1 MTATLTPEDHEALT
15 ASLATALKAARES
28 EAEDSAIL
36 AAVAAKAKNIRT
48 IVASTVALVGFVSA
62 GTLAVHELQ
71 QKPSREQVQ
80 TDIENHNEAAAHP
93 VASAAIEANAKTA
106 AEIQAD
112 VETVKRVQDYQIEQA
127 VWQGS
132 VLQHVAERK
141 RSRPPAKPESLI
153 RKERELLS
161 R

>member
-1 MTATLTPEDHEALT
+1 M
-15 ASLATALKAARES
+15 
-28 EAEDSAIL
+28 
-36 AAVAAKAKNIRT
+36 AAKAKNIRT
-48 IVASTVALVGFVSA
+48 IVASIVALVGLVSA
-62 GTLAVHELQ
+62 GSIAVHELQ

-80 TDIENHNEAAAHP
+80 ADIESHNEADSHP
-93 VASAAIEANAKTA
+93 ATSAAIEANAKTT
-106 AEIQAD
+106 AEIQSD

>member
-1 MTATLTPEDHEALT
+1 MTATLTPEDHEALAT
-15 ASLATALKAARES
+15 SLSTALRAARANEV
-28 EAEDSAIL
+28 EDSAIL

-48 IVASTVALVGFVSA
+48 IVASIVALVGLVSA
-62 GTLAVHELQ
+62 GSIAVHELQ

-80 TDIENHNEAAAHP
+80 ADIESHNEADSHP
-93 VASAAIEANAKTA
+93 ATSSAIEANAKTT
-106 AEIQAD
+106 AEIQSD

>member
-15 ASLATALKAARES
+15 ASLATALRAARAN

-48 IVASTVALVGFVSA
+48 IVASIVALIGFVSA
-62 GTLAVHELQ
+62 GSIAVHELH

-80 TDIENHNEAAAHP
+80 ADIENHNAADSHP
-93 VASAAIEANAKTA
+93 TTSEAIEANAKTT
-106 AEIQAD
+106 AEIQSD

>member
-1 MTATLTPEDHEALT
+1 MTATLTPEDHDALT
-15 ASLATALKAARES
+15 ASLAAALRSARANEV
-28 EAEDSAIL
+28 EDSAIL

-48 IVASTVALVGFVSA
+48 IGASIVALVGLVSA
-62 GTLAVHELQ
+62 GSIAVHELQ

-80 TDIENHNEAAAHP
+80 TDIANHNETAAHP
-93 VASAAIEANAKTA
+93 LASAAIEANAKTT